1 MAPVVK
7 NLTTSAGNMR
17 NGFEPWVRKIPWL
30 KETMAMPGRLQ
41 SVGSQR
47 VKHDWRDLARTRTH
61 INTHILLVQFSSVVQ
76 PCPTLCNPMDCN
88 TPGFPVHHQFPKL
101 AQTHVHWVSD
111 AIQPSH
117 PLWSPSPPAFNLS
130 QHQGLFQWVSR
141 LLLWTKCLSSLPNS
155 NVDTLTP
162 NIMIFGGGAF
172 RR

>member
-7 NLTTSAGNMR
+7 NLTTSAGDMR

-30 KETMAMPGRLQ
+30 KETMATPGRLQ
-41 SVGSQR
+41 FVGSQR
-47 VKHDWRDLARTRTH
+47 VKHDWRDLAHTRTH
-61 INTHILLVQFSSVVQ
+61 IHTHILLVQFSSVVQ

-101 AQTHVHWVSD
+101 AQPHVLWVSD

-117 PLWSPSPPAFNLS
+117 PLSSPSPAFNLS

-162 NIMIFGGGAF
+162 NIMIFGGGDF